1 MSEASA
7 SLPAGLLIRAP
18 AHALAADF
26 ADAAE
31 LQPVTWT
38 KGGLLCAPRAADD
51 PERAARALAGLT
63 HSWEARDAM
72 AGWPEP
78 PSGWMGGWYR
88 RSAAHA
94 PAPPGVPEL
103 IQTSGEG
110 FGAAGHPTTALC
122 LTLLAQL
129 PPGPALDAGCG
140 SGLLTQAW
148 IALDR
153 GPVDAIDLDEA
164 AIRHCH
170 DSLAA
175 AGRSA
180 GVRLSRG
187 PLRGLRDVD
196 LDGRVLL
203 ANIPAAAH
211 RELLPRIGAGTN
223 VALIAGPGPD
233 EMDEI
238 AAGYEACGLRIAGRA
253 VSGRWRAMI
262 MERP

>member
-7 SLPAGLLIRAP
+7 SLPAGLLIRAQ
-18 AHALAADF
+18 ADALAADF

-31 LQPVTWT
+31 LQPVAWT
-38 KGGLLCAPRAADD
+38 DDGLLCAPRAAGD
-51 PERAARALAGLT
+51 PARAARALAGLT
-63 HSWEARDAM
+63 HSREPRDGVP
-72 AGWPEP
+72 GWPEP

-88 RSAAHA
+88 RSPAHA

-122 LTLLAQL
+122 LSLLAQL
-129 PPGPALDAGCG
+129 PHGPALDAGCG

-153 GPVDAIDLDEA
+153 GPVNAADLDPA
-164 AIRHCH
+164 ALRHCR
-170 DSLAA
+170 DSLTA
-175 AGRSA
+175 AGRS
-180 GVRLSRG
+180 GDVRLTRTALG
-187 PLRGLRDVD
+187 ALGGAD

-203 ANIPAAAH
+203 ANIPAVAH
-211 RELLPRIGAGTN
+211 RELLPRIGDGTD

-238 AAGYEACGLRIAGRA
+238 ATGYATRGLRVRDRA
-253 VSGRWRAMI
+253 ADGRWQALI
-262 MERP
+262 VERP